1 MGIALSGLTALS
13 LCINNCMELMHK
25 QSYRIGGSVAD
36 RHHQNLAILDF
47 DPFALEVLADPEPYD
62 VLARESAPVGFLSRY
77 NVWVLARHQHVH
89 AAFADWRTFSSAS
102 GTGLT
107 HIKRDTPWRKPSVI
121 LEADPPQH
129 DLYRRVMTRVLS
141 GATLAWMRAEFKAV
155 ADALVDRLLERREFD
170 AAKDLAEVFPFHVV
184 PTALGI
190 APAEREMML
199 IYSELNFNS
208 MGPNNS
214 LQQASRERAA
224 PFIERV
230 TQSCRRE
237 SLTADGLGA
246 RLYDECASVG
256 LTPDD
261 AALLVRTFF
270 SASMDTTMYGIGFT
284 IQALCE
290 NPGQWALLSADPG
303 LARAAFD
310 EALRYRSPSPY
321 IGRTTT
327 REVEIE
333 GVVLGADQKL
343 LLFVG
348 AANRD
353 PRKYEQPE
361 RYDIRRR
368 GAGSVAFG
376 TGIHACVGQVM
387 ARLEAELVLDALAR
401 RAATIELAGTPGYQ
415 LNNWLRGLS
424 TLPVSVTRKQ

>member
-1 MGIALSGLTALS
+1 LLITAGGKS
-13 LCINNCMELMHK
+13 L
-25 QSYRIGGSVAD
+25 AD
-36 RHHQNLAILDF
+36 RHHENLAVLDF
-47 DPFALEVLADPEPYD
+47 DPFSLEMLANPEPYD

-77 NVWVLARHQHVH
+77 DVWVLARHQHVQ

-107 HIKRDTPWRKPSVI
+107 HIKRQTPWRTPSPI
-121 LEADPPQH
+121 LESDPPEH
-129 DLYRRVMTRVLS
+129 DIYRRVMARVLS
-141 GATLAWMRAEFKAV
+141 GGTLARLRAEFQGA
-155 ADALVDRLLERREFD
+155 ADALVDSLLERREFD
-170 AAKDLAEVFPFHVV
+170 AAKDLSEAFPFHVV

-190 APAEREMML
+190 AAAEREMML

-224 PFIERV
+224 PLVERV
-230 TQSCRRE
+230 AQLCRRE
-237 SLTADGLGA
+237 SLTDDGLGA
-246 RLYDECASVG
+246 RIYDECASAG
-256 LTPDD
+256 LTTDD

-270 SASMDTTMYGIGFT
+270 SASMDTTMNAIGFT

-290 NPGQWALLSADPG
+290 NPDQWALLSADPR
-303 LARAAFD
+303 LARAAFE

-333 GVVLGADQKL
+333 GVVLGADEKL

-353 PRKYEQPE
+353 PRKYAHPD

-368 GAGSVAFG
+368 EGGHVAFG
-376 TGIHACVGQVM
+376 TGIHACVGQLV
-387 ARLEAELVLDALAR
+387 ARLEAELVLEALAR
-401 RAATIELAGTPGYQ
+401 RAATLELAGQPGYQ

-424 TLPVSVTRKQ
+424 TLPVSTTRKQ

>member
-1 MGIALSGLTALS
+1 MA
-13 LCINNCMELMHK
+13 N
-25 QSYRIGGSVAD
+25 
-36 RHHQNLAILDF
+36 RHQENLAVLDF
-47 DPFALEVLADPEPYD
+47 DPFSLEVLANPEPYD

-77 NVWVLARHQHVH
+77 DVWVLARHQHVQ

-107 HIKRDTPWRKPSVI
+107 HIKRETPWRTPSRI
-121 LEADPPQH
+121 LESDPPQH
-129 DLYRRVMTRVLS
+129 DAYRRVMARVLS
-141 GATLAWMRAEFKAV
+141 GGTLAKLRAEFRGA
-155 ADALVDRLLERREFD
+155 ADALVDSLLERREFD

-230 TQSCRRE
+230 EQMCRRE
-237 SLTADGLGA
+237 SLSGDGLGA
-246 RLYDECASVG
+246 RIYDECASAG
-256 LTPDD
+256 LTPED

-270 SASMDTTMYGIGFT
+270 SASMDTTMNGIGFT

-290 NPGQWALLSADPG
+290 NPDQWALLSADPS

-327 REVEIE
+327 CEVEVE
-333 GVVLGADQKL
+333 GVVMGADEKL
-343 LLFVG
+343 LLFIG

-353 PRKYEQPE
+353 PRKYAHPD

-368 GAGSVAFG
+368 VTGHVAFG
-376 TGIHACVGQVM
+376 TGIHACVGQLV
-387 ARLEAELVLDALAR
+387 ARLEAELVLEALAR
-401 RAATIELAGTPGYQ
+401 SAATIELAGTPGYQ

-424 TLPVSVTRKQ
+424 TLPVRATRKQ